1 VPSHPSRIPRAAKE
15 ETMTTT
21 NFILLLNALAQVI
34 AAIAKLATAIRRRL

>member
-1 VPSHPSRIPRAAKE
+1 
-15 ETMTTT
+15 MTTT